1 MMVIDSG
8 EMRALQES
16 LERRTKTLEALADA
30 AARQASVEERL
41 TDAYLAAIDAGW
53 TKKEL
58 ADAGVKEPA
67 LVRRRREA
75 EKKQRPNQQH
85 GEYEHEQ

>member
-1 MMVIDSG
+1 MVIDSA
-8 EMRALQES
+8 EMCALQES
-16 LERRTKTLEALADA
+16 LERRTKTLDALADA

-41 TDAYLAAIDAGW
+41 ADAYLAAIDAGW

-67 LVRRRREA
+67 LVRRRRET
-75 EKKQRPNQQH
+75 EKNQHPSEQH
-85 GEYEHEQ
+85 GEYNHEH